1 MDWLSTIIGAAI
13 GFVSSI
19 GIIVVQRL
27 FERAGRLEIYAK
39 VVYDRPTGS
48 HTWGFRNGRDGITL
62 NVPIWIE
69 IQNLSNSA
77 RILRD
82 INLLLVSE
90 GKDVAAMTQ
99 INRAGS
105 KDSGEYLYANE
116 GNYSLSV
123 EGREIK
129 RIVCYFSLKFY
140 TDVPNFDEIKLRYFD
155 EKNQPRKFS
164 LGKVEGDWKIKEF
177 PRNEEWIKLR
187 EDKKRGRNSI
197 FFHRDQTPSYKIV
210 KSV

>member
-27 FERAGRLEIYAK
+27 FEKAGRLEIYAK

-123 EGREIK
+123 EGREKKGLSAIS
-129 RIVCYFSLKFY
+129 FSSPVRMSPILMKSNCVILMKKTGLVSFHWEKLKA
-140 TDVPNFDEIKLRYFD
+140 I
-155 EKNQPRKFS
+155 
-164 LGKVEGDWKIKEF
+164 
-177 PRNEEWIKLR
+177 
-187 EDKKRGRNSI
+187 GR
-197 FFHRDQTPSYKIV
+197 
-210 KSV
+210 